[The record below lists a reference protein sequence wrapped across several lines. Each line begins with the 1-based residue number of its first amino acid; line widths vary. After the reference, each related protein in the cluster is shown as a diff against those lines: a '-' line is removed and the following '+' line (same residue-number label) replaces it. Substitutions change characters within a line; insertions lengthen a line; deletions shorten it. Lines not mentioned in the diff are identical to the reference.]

1 MTVHLWS
8 VRMSFWVT
16 SDDFGEG
23 KGARDRFR
31 EILCPRITWSRSW
44 EGTLPRKGLVERSSS
59 ALSPLTQA
67 RKDLNAGSA
76 APQKVLKNMLNEM
89 NETILRNAYIFPLIK
104 PTFYQRGGSLQL
116 LISLNT
122 KSAAILDSA
131 LCFKVTSL
139 IAQLHRLNTV
149 TAVVDKLIIV
159 NGYFMLMTKC

>member
-1 MTVHLWS
+1 MSTDHVIPF
-8 VRMSFWVT
+8 VRRNIT
-16 SDDFGEG
+16 EKGFG
-23 KGARDRFR
+23 GA
-31 EILCPRITWSRSW
+31 LLLRS
-44 EGTLPRKGLVERSSS
+44 P
-59 ALSPLTQA
+59 SPLTQA

-131 LCFKVTSL
+131 LRCKVTSL

-149 TAVVDKLIIV
+149 TAVVGKLIIV